1 MENNKTLK
9 SIIFALER
17 FVPFINW
24 FSIVGMVIFVAMVCL
39 TFLDVIMRYIFNRPF
54 AGSIEITELMMIIVV
69 FTGIAVAQIEKA
81 HVTVDIITSKLKQ
94 GAQLVMSGFSNIL
107 SIAILVLIIIQ
118 TFRYAITAREG
129 TFVFHIPVNGFF
141 GLVTFGSGLFVLVL
155 IRDFLKNLLSCL
167 SYKKELL
174 TLLIGIPIL
183 ILILAIYIVISK
195 PIGLSPSTA
204 GLIGII
210 LMLIFFVTGMPIAF
224 ILMGLGFI
232 LVSYMRGLDASLSLI
247 SISWYRTVASYP
259 WSPLMFFILMGFLCF
274 HAGLGRDLFEISRNW
289 IGHLRGG
296 LAMASVAACAGFGA
310 VVGDTLSG
318 TIAMA
323 AIGLPEMKRYNYKD
337 FLAIGTITCSGTLG
351 TLIPPSLGFI
361 IYANLTEQSIGRLF
375 IAGILPGIICALIMM
390 GLIYFL
396 CRIDPSLGPPASKS
410 TWKERFLSLK
420 NSGPVAGLFLLV
432 IGGMYAGIF
441 TANEGGGIGAFG
453 ALFLGLAMRR
463 LNWNGFKNAL
473 INSAKF
479 IAMCF
484 TLLGGANMFGYA
496 VTTSNLPNLM
506 ANFVSNLAISP
517 LAVMGIIVLILLI
530 LGCFIPYIPML
541 VICIP
546 VFLPTA
552 QVFGWDLVWFGVIMV
567 LMLNLACV
575 TPPFGINLFVMKGL
589 TDRTM
594 GFIYLSALPFV
605 IALIITVIIIVLFPE
620 ISLWLPNL
628 IKF

>member
-1 MENNKTLK
+1 MENQK
-9 SIIFALER
+9 SISRVIFTLESLI
-17 FVPFINW
+17 PFINW
-24 FSIVGMVIFVAMVCL
+24 LSIVGMVIFVAMVCL
-39 TFLDVIMRYIFNRPF
+39 TFLDVILRYIFNRPF
-54 AGSIEITELMMIIVV
+54 AGSIEITELMMVIVV
-69 FTGIAVAQIEKA
+69 FTGISVTQLEKA
-81 HVTVDIITSKLKQ
+81 HVTVDIITSKLKS
-94 GAQLVMSGFSNIL
+94 GPKLVMSGFSNIL
-107 SIAILVLIIIQ
+107 SIAILVVIIIQ
-118 TFRYAITAREG
+118 TFKYAITAREG

-141 GLVTFGSGLFVLVL
+141 GLVTIGCVLLVLVL
-155 IRDFLKNLLSCL
+155 VRDLLKDILSSLSLKKSILILLF
-167 SYKKELL
+167 
-174 TLLIGIPIL
+174 GIPIL
-183 ILILAIYIVISK
+183 VLFLSIYFGIGR
-195 PIGLSPSTA
+195 PIALSPPTA
-204 GLIGII
+204 GLMGII

-224 ILMGLGFI
+224 ILMGIGFI
-232 LVSYMRGLDASLSLI
+232 LVSYMRGSDASLNLI
-247 SISWYRTVASYP
+247 ATSWYRTVASYP

-337 FLAIGTITCSGTLG
+337 ILSIGTITCSGTLG

-375 IAGILPGIICALIMM
+375 IAGIIPGIICALLMM
-390 GLIYFL
+390 GLIYVL
-396 CRIDPSLGPPASKS
+396 CRIDPNLGPPASKV
-410 TWKERFLSLK
+410 TWKEKFLSLK
-420 NSGPVAGLFLLV
+420 SSGPVAGLFLLV
-432 IGGMYAGIF
+432 IGGMYIGIF

-463 LNWNGFKNAL
+463 LNWNGFKSAL
-473 INSAKF
+473 VNSAKF

-496 VTTSNLPNLM
+496 VTTSNLPNMM
-506 ANFVSNLAISP
+506 ANFVNSLDISP
-517 LAVMGIIVLILLI
+517 LGVMWIIILILLI
-530 LGCFIPYIPML
+530 LGCFIPSIPML

-546 VFLPTA
+546 VFLPIA
-552 QVFGWDLVWFGVIMV
+552 RLFEWNLGWFGVIMV

-575 TPPFGINLFVMKGL
+575 TPPFGINLFVIKGL
-589 TDRTM
+589 TDKTM

-605 IALIITVIIIVLFPE
+605 IALIITVAIVVIFPS
-620 ISLWLPNL
+620 ISLWLPDL